1 MELASG
7 ARGQSSATGSALL
20 VAVVV
25 IAAVTA
31 GLWAFATADELS
43 GLGGLSETTGTA
55 LSVAYE
61 DGNVT
66 VEHGGGSALDA
77 DATTVVL
84 SSGGQTRRVPLSAFD
99 GAGAELSAGEAAT
112 YTYTPRGERVS
123 VLVVH
128 EPSGGPLLETALTV
142 DVAIDSSL
150 SVTATNGTAPLAVSL
165 SASASGGVAR
175 PSAIEFAGRSVSGYG
190 GSQDADANSSVIAD
204 GYGVGVYGDSWRA
217 VDYDYSVTEDTVL
230 RFQFRSD
237 DEGEIHGIGLDTG
250 QGSLSQDRVFKLHGT
265 QSWGVRDFD
274 GNYTTGDGWQT
285 YEIPVGEYYTGE
297 MRYLVLA
304 MDGDADTGTS
314 EFRNVRL
321 YEPNGTDLSYEWT
334 GDSIGTRQGPTL
346 NHTFVSAGTYDVSVT
361 VTDAA
366 GNSVTERTTVTVG
379 AGPDPVDFAESTIT
393 PWEPSQDN
401 AGGATVTDNHTLTL
415 RNNTWKQASLPTSC
429 TVGSDTV
436 LTFEYRSDDE
446 GEIHGIGF
454 DDSNTVD
461 PNRIFKLHGTQSWGI
476 DDYETYDAG
485 DGWGAYEIP
494 VGQYYTGTF
503 SNLAFALDDDAD
515 EDAHAAF
522 RNVSVYDRTDDS
534 YTRTC
539 T

>member
-1 MELASG
+1 MELVSG

-25 IAAVTA
+25 VAAVTA
-31 GLWAFATADELS
+31 GLWAFATVDDLS
-43 GLGGLSETTGTA
+43 GLGELSESTGTA

-66 VEHGGGSALDA
+66 VEHDGGNTLDP
-77 DATTVVL
+77 DAATVVL

-112 YTYTPRGERVS
+112 YTYTPRGDRVS

-150 SVTATNGTAPLAVSL
+150 SVTATNGSAPLSVSL

-217 VDYDYSVTEDTVL
+217 VDYDYDVTEDTVL
-230 RFQFRSD
+230 HFQFRSD
-237 DEGEIHGIGLDTG
+237 DEGEIHGIGLDTDR
-250 QGSLSQDRVFKLHGT
+250 GSLSQDRVFKLHGT
-265 QSWGVRDFD
+265 QSWGIRDFD
-274 GNYTTGDGWQT
+274 DNYTTGDGWQT
-285 YEIPVGEYYTGE
+285 YEIPVGDYFTGE
-297 MRYLVLA
+297 MEYLVLA
-304 MDGDADTGTS
+304 MDGDADEGVS

-321 YEPNGTDLSYEWT
+321 YEENGTGLTYEWR
-334 GDSIGTRQGPTL
+334 GDSIGTREGPTL

-379 AGPDPVDFAESTIT
+379 PGPDPVDFAASTIT

-401 AGGATVTDNHTLTL
+401 AGGATVTDDHTLTL

-436 LTFEYRSDDE
+436 LTFEFRSDDE

-454 DDSNTVD
+454 DDSDTID
-461 PNRIFKLHGTQSWGI
+461 PNRIFKLHGTQDWGI

-485 DGWGAYEIP
+485 DGWVAYEIP

-503 SNLAFALDDDAD
+503 SNLAFTLDDDA
-515 EDAHAAF
+515 ESDAHAAF
-522 RNVSVYDRTDDS
+522 RNVSVYDRTGDS